1 MNLIQA
7 CVSNPVKVA
16 VGVLLVGLFGILALI
31 TMPIQLTPEVQIPT
45 ITVEARWRGASPQ
58 EIEREIVQPLEEQL
72 RSVEGLAKLSSTCS
86 DSVGEV
92 TLEFGIGVD
101 MDQVLVK
108 TNTRVQQVRD
118 WPIDADRPVIKTSN
132 SNDRPI
138 AWLMLGQAPPD
149 PDAVSKAAEQYPALA
164 ADLNRVLRAAPP
176 ISSSSGS
183 PNSPKP
189 IPNSPTCF
197 HP

>member
-1 MNLIQA
+1 MNFIQA

-86 DSVGEV
+86 DSVTARTCSAMYGMVPSSMNSV
-92 TLEFGIGVD
+92 TS
-101 MDQVLVK
+101 
-108 TNTRVQQVRD
+108 T
-118 WPIDADRPVIKTSN
+118 PA
-132 SNDRPI
+132 
-138 AWLMLGQAPPD
+138 AWL
-149 PDAVSKAAEQYPALA
+149 
-164 ADLNRVLRAAPP
+164 R
-176 ISSSSGS
+176 
-183 PNSPKP
+183 
-189 IPNSPTCF
+189 
-197 HP
+197 